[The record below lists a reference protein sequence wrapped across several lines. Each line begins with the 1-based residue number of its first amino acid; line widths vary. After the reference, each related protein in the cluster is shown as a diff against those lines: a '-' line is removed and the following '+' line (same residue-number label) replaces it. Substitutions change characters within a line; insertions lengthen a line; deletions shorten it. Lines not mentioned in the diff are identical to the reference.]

1 MPWPTGREIVDRIA
15 ILSSLYFPEFYSP
28 KLHGRDVP
36 PLPDN
41 LKPIQPILEIAHPA
55 HSKMMCAM
63 LHHEEPSCLVTYT
76 KFIAKEGVNSLKFVG
91 LIYAASLIFRGRSL
105 IERLVI
111 RKRFYDFF

>member
-28 KLHGRDVP
+28 KLHGRNVP

-41 LKPIQPILEIAHPA
+41 LKPIQPMLEIANPA
-55 HSKMMCAM
+55 HSKILCAM

-76 KFIAKEGVNSLKFVG
+76 KFIAKEGLDALKFMGIV
-91 LIYAASLIFRGRSL
+91 YAISLFLRGRTL
-105 IERLVI
+105 IQR
-111 RKRFYDFF
+111 